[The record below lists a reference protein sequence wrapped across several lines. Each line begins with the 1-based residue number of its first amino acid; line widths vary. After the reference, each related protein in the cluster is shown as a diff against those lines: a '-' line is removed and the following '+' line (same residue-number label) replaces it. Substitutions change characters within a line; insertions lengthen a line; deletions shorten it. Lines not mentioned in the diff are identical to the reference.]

1 MFSRK
6 ITFNQFLLIQKR
18 RIPFFRTQFG
28 GNSWWAMNYSTAKK
42 IAIDLVKGDS
52 AIAELKVVNKLVWQL
67 NEKIST
73 QDSIITLYIAKEQN
87 YIGQIN
93 NYDKVIVKKDEI
105 ITGLE
110 SDVTKL
116 SRKNNRLKS
125 GLKFLGGGFVASIL
139 VIVTLIAIK

>member
-1 MFSRK
+1 MATKLRILIVLLLLSLTSFSQKDTNK
-6 ITFNQFLLIQKR
+6 ICF
-18 RIPFFRTQFG
+18 P
-28 GNSWWAMNYSTAKK
+28 YSKAKQ
-42 IAIDLVKGDS
+42 IAIDLVRGDS
-52 AIAELKVVNKLVWQL
+52 ALAELKLTNKLVWQL

-87 YIGQIN
+87 YISQIN
-93 NYDKVIVKKDEI
+93 NYDKIIVKKNDV

-125 GLKFLGGGFVASIL
+125 GLKFLGGGFVASVL

>member
-1 MFSRK
+1 MATKLRILIVLLLLSLTSFSQKDTSK
-6 ITFNQFLLIQKR
+6 ICFPYNK
-18 RIPFFRTQFG
+18 
-28 GNSWWAMNYSTAKK
+28 AKQ
-42 IAIDLVKGDS
+42 IAIDLVRGDS
-52 AIAELKVVNKLVWQL
+52 ALAELKLTNKLVWQL

-87 YIGQIN
+87 YTSQIN
-93 NYDKVIVKKDEI
+93 NYDKIIVKKNDV

-116 SRKNNRLKS
+116 SKKNNRLKS
-125 GLKFLGGGFVASIL
+125 GLKFLGGGFVASVL

>member
-1 MFSRK
+1 MLTKLKISIVLLLLSLTSFSQKDTSK
-6 ITFNQFLLIQKR
+6 ICF
-18 RIPFFRTQFG
+18 P
-28 GNSWWAMNYSTAKK
+28 YSKAKQ
-42 IAIDLVKGDS
+42 IAIDLVRGDS
-52 AIAELKVVNKLVWQL
+52 ALAELKLTNKLVWQL

-87 YIGQIN
+87 YISQIN
-93 NYDKVIVKKDEI
+93 NYDKIIVKKDEI

-125 GLKFLGGGFVASIL
+125 ALKWLGGGFLASLLTITTFI
-139 VIVTLIAIK
+139 VIK

>member
-1 MFSRK
+1 MATKLRILIVLLLLSLTSFSQKDTSK
-6 ITFNQFLLIQKR
+6 ICFSYDKVKL
-18 RIPFFRTQFG
+18 
-28 GNSWWAMNYSTAKK
+28 
-42 IAIDLVKGDS
+42 IAIDLVRGDS
-52 AIAELKVVNKLVWQL
+52 AIAELKLTNKLVWQL

-93 NYDKVIVKKDEI
+93 NYDKIIIKKDEI

-116 SRKNNRLKS
+116 SRKNNQLKS

>member
-1 MFSRK
+1 MLTKLKISIVLLLLSLTSFSQKDTSK
-6 ITFNQFLLIQKR
+6 ICF
-18 RIPFFRTQFG
+18 P
-28 GNSWWAMNYSTAKK
+28 YSKAKQ
-42 IAIDLVKGDS
+42 IAIDLVRGDS
-52 AIAELKVVNKLVWQL
+52 ALAELKLTNKLVWQL

-93 NYDKVIVKKDEI
+93 NYDKIIVKKDEI

-116 SRKNNRLKS
+116 SKKNNQLKS
-125 GLKFLGGGFVASIL
+125 GLKFLGGGFVASVL

>member
-1 MFSRK
+1 M
-6 ITFNQFLLIQKR
+6 
-18 RIPFFRTQFG
+18 
-28 GNSWWAMNYSTAKK
+28 AKK
-42 IAIDLVKGDS
+42 LRILIVLLLLSLTSFSQKDTSKICFSYSKAKQIAIDLVRGDS
-52 AIAELKVVNKLVWQL
+52 ALAELKLTNKLVWQL
-67 NEKIST
+67 NEKISI

-93 NYDKVIVKKDEI
+93 NYDKIIVKKDEI

-116 SRKNNRLKS
+116 SKKNNQLKS
-125 GLKFLGGGFVASIL
+125 GLKFLGGGFVASVL

>member
-1 MFSRK
+1 MATKLRILIVLLLLSLTSFSQKDTSK
-6 ITFNQFLLIQKR
+6 ICFSYDKVKL
-18 RIPFFRTQFG
+18 
-28 GNSWWAMNYSTAKK
+28 
-42 IAIDLVKGDS
+42 IAIDLVRGDS
-52 AIAELKVVNKLVWQL
+52 AIAELKLTNKLVWQL

-116 SRKNNRLKS
+116 SQKNNRLKS
-125 GLKFLGGGFVASIL
+125 GLKFLGGGFVASLL
-139 VIVTLIAIK
+139 VIVTLVAIK